1 MKTIFL
7 TILLSLLTITQNWA
21 YTDNTKHI
29 NAEYTKKPDTLTML
43 SKSDNFLATQEEE
56 YIDDY
61 PLDTKKISA
70 EYYKANMPRPMA
82 EATFYDFPYE
92 TKVIA
97 ERYLNKILPE
107 IAPVPEQEIDDFPM
121 NTADIARTYLSY
133 KN

>member
-29 NAEYTKKPDTLTML
+29 SAENTRKPDSLAML
-43 SKSDNFLATQEEE
+43 STSDNFLVAQEED
-56 YIDDY
+56 YINDF
-61 PLDTKKISA
+61 PMDTKKISA
-70 EYYKANMPRPMA
+70 AYYKANMPHPME

-107 IAPVPEQEIDDFPM
+107 IAPAPEQEIDDFPM
-121 NTADIARTYLSY
+121 NTADIARTYLSC